1 MLTYQAENTVG
12 QRVSALV
19 LGPVLGLVYVVCM
32 PFMAIATIITL
43 LAGKVMGGMLGLLK
57 DLVSFG
63 WRPSEAYLSGKKRKK
78 RSTR

>member
-19 LGPVLGLVYVVCM
+19 LGPVLGLVYVICM

-78 RSTR
+78 KSTR

>member
-1 MLTYQAENTVG
+1 MLTYREEYSIG

-19 LGPVLGLVYVVCM
+19 LGPVIGLVYVICM

-43 LAGKVMGGMLGLLK
+43 LAGQVMGGVLGLLR

-78 RSTR
+78 RNTR